1 MKTKQQLQTEL
12 DDTIA
17 MLQDAVKLRN
27 WTIAGHAAGHCEALC
42 ARLRKESLYLQLS
55 DNNLEYVK
63 DSMAKLGALLRRI
76 EAMAEAPA

>member
-27 WTIAGHAAGHCEALC
+27 WTIAGNAAGHCEALC
-42 ARLRKESLYLQLS
+42 AMLAPKPVTIGSIKE
-55 DNNLEYVK
+55 
-63 DSMAKLGALLRRI
+63 SMAKLGALL
-76 EAMAEAPA
+76 AKN